1 MDTNKRIIYRD
12 PDSGTAAIVSPSPEW
27 LSIPGNTIEK
37 LALKDVRAGVPFK
50 IVDASD
56 LPSDLTFR
64 DAWEVDI
71 PNPDGVGIGHEV
83 WYNKGSQA

>member
-1 MDTNKRIIYRD
+1 MEINKRIIYTD
-12 PDSGTAAIVSPSPEW
+12 PDTGIAAVVTPVPNW
-27 LSIPGNTIEK
+27 LAISGNTIEK
-37 LALKDVRAGVPFK
+37 LALKDVPAGVAFK

-71 PNPDGVGIGHEV
+71 PNPDGIGIGHDA
-83 WYNKGSQA
+83 WYNKGS